1 MKPLIYLEETNMAFK
16 KKFERYTIE
25 NFLKHIEEE
34 VEKVKVKLQDVD
46 TGSIKI
52 CSNYTYLDSGEI
64 VVEKNKEG
72 KFSYFINFDS
82 IIPFLG
88 RALQLLVRKTLIPKS
103 TGNEEEL
110 KANINYHLSQYDS
123 FYFFRLGDERTYI
136 WLGFD
141 TRKFYDGVSDKNLV
155 RNLFIYDSFN
165 GYVDMFNVTDGFI
178 FEEGTT
184 ILRKDVPTTILWF
197 LNTNFNRLAQKLDVY
212 ARYFLKGLLMGYFPF
227 AHMLEADMVTPYVYH
242 IMSKDNV
249 TSGC

>member
-1 MKPLIYLEETNMAFK
+1 MAFK

-34 VEKVKVKLQDVD
+34 VEKAKVKLQDVD

-52 CSNYTYLDSGEI
+52 YSNYTYLDSGEI
-64 VVEKNKEG
+64 VVDKNKEG
-72 KFSYFINFDS
+72 KFSYFVDFNS

-88 RALQLLVRKTLIPKS
+88 RDLQHLVRKTLIPKS

-110 KANINYHLSQYDS
+110 KSNINYHLSQYDS

-141 TRKFYDGVSDKNLV
+141 TRKFDDGISDKNLA
-155 RNLFIYDSFN
+155 RKLYIYDSFN
-165 GYVDMFNVTDGFI
+165 GYVDMLNVTDGFV

-184 ILRKDVPTTILWF
+184 ILRKDVPTVILWF
-197 LNTNFNRLAQKLDVY
+197 LNSNFNRLAPKLDVY

-242 IMSKDNV
+242 IQPKDNV

>member
-1 MKPLIYLEETNMAFK
+1 MAFK

-52 CSNYTYLDSGEI
+52 ISNYTYLDAGEI
-64 VVEKNKEG
+64 VVEKNKDG
-72 KFSYFINFDS
+72 KFSYFVNFDS

-88 RALQLLVRKTLIPKS
+88 RDLQFLVRKTLIPKS

-110 KANINYHLSQYDS
+110 KENINYYLSQYDS
-123 FYFFRLGDERTYI
+123 FYFFWLGDERNYI

-141 TRKFYDGVSDKNLV
+141 TRKFEELDKKLA
-155 RNLFIYDSFN
+155 RKLYIYDSFK
-165 GYVDMFNVTDGFI
+165 GFIEVFNINDDFI
-178 FEEGTT
+178 FEEGKTT
-184 ILRKDVPTTILWF
+184 LRKDAPTVILWF
-197 LNTNFNRLAQKLDVY
+197 LNSNFNRLAPKLDVY
-212 ARYFLKGLLMGYFPF
+212 VRYFLKGLLMGYFPF

-242 IMSKDNV
+242 IQPKDNV